1 MYPQEKTHTCPFDRL
16 FTINVPHVLEKIF
29 LSLDYES
36 LKNCL
41 KVNAIWNKNL
51 KATLQEKTKCMFS
64 KEILEDELKLWYA
77 SSEGNVEEAKRL
89 LSSGMV
95 DVNFVNGHSSRMES
109 TSLGEAALWG
119 HKKVVQLLLD
129 EGAVTNKADG
139 GGRTA
144 TQAAVAKGFKDVV
157 ELLLPRRADPNE
169 TREDGCTLLHM
180 AACMEH
186 AEVVKVL
193 LDGGAE
199 PNKGAEEEGST
210 PLHFAV
216 FRNCKDSVI
225 FLLDGGADVNKADI
239 YKKTPL
245 YHAAHTALY
254 HEPHHKVNKDVIKLL
269 LDGGADPSNCEMAR
283 CRCHLEECLTEA
295 RSNANHRID
304 ISSVSYTFV
313 VLLMTAWWR

>member
-1 MYPQEKTHTCPFDRL
+1 M
-16 FTINVPHVLEKIF
+16 
-29 LSLDYES
+29 
-36 LKNCL
+36 
-41 KVNAIWNKNL
+41 
-51 KATLQEKTKCMFS
+51 
-64 KEILEDELKLWYA
+64 
-77 SSEGNVEEAKRL
+77 
-89 LSSGMV
+89 
-95 DVNFVNGHSSRMES
+95 
-109 TSLGEAALWG
+109 
-119 HKKVVQLLLD
+119 
-129 EGAVTNKADG
+129 
-139 GGRTA
+139 
-144 TQAAVAKGFKDVV
+144 
-157 ELLLPRRADPNE
+157 
-169 TREDGCTLLHM
+169 TLLHM

-283 CRCHLEECLTEA
+283 CHLEECLTEA
-295 RSNANHRID
+295 RSNANYRID
-304 ISSVSYTFV
+304 TNSVRE
-313 VLLMTAWWR
+313 VLVLIPGASNVFPPAETTHKM